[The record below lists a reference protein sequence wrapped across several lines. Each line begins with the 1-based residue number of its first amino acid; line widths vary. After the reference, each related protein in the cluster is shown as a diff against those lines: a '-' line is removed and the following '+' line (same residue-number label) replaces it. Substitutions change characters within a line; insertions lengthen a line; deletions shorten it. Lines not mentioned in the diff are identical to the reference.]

1 VEKKM
6 EIVYLKNGIEIIY
19 SDNEKLFVAYQA
31 IVKISDVYIDIDN
44 SNIDFFSV
52 YYSGDNVGKYAAF
65 RIYLSNKQTIT
76 VVLNDGFKYFRRYDK
91 NEMLKLPWLKRI
103 FLCDLN
109 KQGLDKKAENWLLNK
124 PLDMYEIV
132 GKTKIVREDLVK
144 YFNEWNKE

>member
-1 VEKKM
+1 M

-44 SNIDFFSV
+44 SNIDFFSD
-52 YYSGDNVGKYAAF
+52 YYFGDNVGKYAAF
-65 RIYLSNKQTIT
+65 RIYLSNKQIIT
-76 VVLNDGFKYFRRYDK
+76 VVLNDGFKYFRRYDE

-103 FLCDLN
+103 FRCDLN

-132 GKTKIVREDLVK
+132 GKTKTVREDLVK
-144 YFNEWNKE
+144 HFNEWNKE

>member
-1 VEKKM
+1 M

-44 SNIDFFSV
+44 SNIDFFSD

-65 RIYLSNKQTIT
+65 RIYLSNKQIIT

-124 PLDMYEIV
+124 SLDMYEIV
-132 GKTKIVREDLVK
+132 GKTKVVREDLVK
-144 YFNEWNKE
+144 HFNEWNKE

>member
-1 VEKKM
+1 M

-44 SNIDFFSV
+44 SNIDFFSD

-65 RIYLSNKQTIT
+65 RIYLSNKQIIT

-124 PLDMYEIV
+124 SLDMYEIV